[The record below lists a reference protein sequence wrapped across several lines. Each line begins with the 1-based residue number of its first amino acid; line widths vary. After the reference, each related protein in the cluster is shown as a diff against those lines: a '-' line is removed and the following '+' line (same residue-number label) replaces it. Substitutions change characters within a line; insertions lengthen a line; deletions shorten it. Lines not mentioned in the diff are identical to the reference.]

1 MKMGVIPINFSPEV
15 EVHIKGLQR
24 GNRSQWVN
32 RLVKKAIQAELG
44 DHQAKTIAEFS
55 IPQLIQIATS
65 RCLTKSYAGSPE
77 EARLLELR
85 NILLEHIS
93 KMAPKEL

>member
-1 MKMGVIPINFSPEV
+1 MGVIPINFTPEV
-15 EVHIKGLQR
+15 EVHIKGLKR

-32 RLVKKAIQAELG
+32 RVVKRAIQADLG
-44 DHQAKTIAEFS
+44 DSQSKTVAEFS
-55 IPQLIQIATS
+55 IPQLIQIASS

-85 NILLEHIS
+85 NLLLEHIE
-93 KMAPKEL
+93 KMVPKHL